1 MVHKQQNFPE
11 LTIVT
16 VYLNQTPL
24 NGDGD
29 KSVRFNS
36 VLKYS
41 KHRITKQYITYEM
54 LWVLATLVKKYC
66 WVLDRWLIK
75 WKVHHR
81 PDMFHQELVFLTTY
95 CLFLFY
101 FVMFDI
107 GSHSVP
113 EASGLTMQPRMASG
127 LQGLRPQLHK
137 WWQPL
142 RQLRG
147 IMPGSET
154 S

>member
-66 WVLDRWLIK
+66 
-75 WKVHHR
+75 
-81 PDMFHQELVFLTTY
+81 
-95 CLFLFY
+95 
-101 FVMFDI
+101 
-107 GSHSVP
+107 
-113 EASGLTMQPRMASG
+113 
-127 LQGLRPQLHK
+127 
-137 WWQPL
+137 
-142 RQLRG
+142 
-147 IMPGSET
+147 
-154 S
+154 